1 YKAQIN
7 PHFLFNT
14 LNALY
19 GLVLTKSDKT
29 ESAFI
34 KFSNILKYMYAQTTS
49 DLISISNEVEYIR
62 QYVDL
67 QSLRLN
73 KHTKVVFET
82 EMDDEQIQI
91 PPMIL
96 ITFVENSFKYGV
108 SSDTDC
114 TIFIRIIVKEGQLI
128 FETENMI
135 MKENHQNPH
144 AIGIDNCRKRLELLY
159 PNRFVLLTK
168 EENGYFKTYL
178 NIQLR

>member
-1 YKAQIN
+1 
-7 PHFLFNT
+7 
-14 LNALY
+14 
-19 GLVLTKSDKT
+19 
-29 ESAFI
+29 
-34 KFSNILKYMYAQTTS
+34 M
-49 DLISISNEVEYIR
+49 
-62 QYVDL
+62 
-67 QSLRLN
+67 
-73 KHTKVVFET
+73 VFET
-82 EMDDEQIQI
+82 EMGDEQIQI

>member
-1 YKAQIN
+1 MVFDRKV
-7 PHFLFNT
+7 NT
-14 LNALY
+14 
-19 GLVLTKSDKT
+19 DH
-29 ESAFI
+29 EDH
-34 KFSNILKYMYAQTTS
+34 QTQQK
-49 DLISISNEVEYIR
+49 L
-62 QYVDL
+62 
-67 QSLRLN
+67 
-73 KHTKVVFET
+73 FET

-168 EENGYFKTYL
+168 EENGYCPLVPTRICVLSSMKADLY
-178 NIQLR
+178 RY